1 MQKVSIDDDQFV
13 ILVQQNK
20 KIFIKIQYRLKEQKH
35 VLPLLD
41 KLKVSISYLFKTIL
55 RTEITCN

>member
-20 KIFIKIQYRLKEQKH
+20 KIFIKIQNRLKEQKH

>member
-20 KIFIKIQYRLKEQKH
+20 KIFIKIQNRLKEQKH

-41 KLKVSISYLFKTIL
+41 KLKVSISCLFKTIL